1 MALNDF
7 LGKIDKFLQD
17 GSKKL
22 EDALNGGINSA
33 DSAVNSGIDELRKS
47 ADSMIEK
54 SGIKDY
60 PKGESQYVP
69 DGVDRLSGLGEAEPN
84 TSIGNIIRPSVG
96 KPEEPKVGPN
106 GEFSYGNVEEGLTIN
121 NEKES
126 IVIENDTTKV
136 NLEKIVINSPIGIV
150 DNNVENNTSETISVN
165 LEKVEEVKDK
175 KVNLEKE

>member
-1 MALNDF
+1 MGLKDIV
-7 LGKIDKFLQD
+7 GKIDTFLQD
-17 GSKKL
+17 GAKKF
-22 EDALNGGINSA
+22 EDALNNGVNSA
-33 DSAVNSGIDELRKS
+33 DSTVNQGMDEIRKS
-47 ADSMIEK
+47 ADSLIEK
-54 SGIKDY
+54 TGIKEDSSEIAY
-60 PKGESQYVP
+60 ES

-106 GEFSYGNVEEGLTIN
+106 GEYSYGSVEEGVTISN
-121 NEKES
+121 DKEP

-136 NLEKIVINSPIGIV
+136 NLDKVVLNSPIGVV
-150 DNNVENNTSETISVN
+150 DNNVENNTSETIFVN

>member
-33 DSAVNSGIDELRKS
+33 DSAVNQGIDEIRKS
-47 ADSMIEK
+47 TDSMIEK

-60 PKGESQYVP
+60 PKEETPVVSN
-69 DGVDRLSGLGEAEPN
+69 GVEGLKGLGEAEPN

-96 KPEEPKVGPN
+96 KPEEPKVGPS
-106 GEFSYGNVEEGLTIN
+106 GEFLYGSVEEPMTIN
-121 NEKES
+121 NGKEH

-136 NLEKIVINSPIGIV
+136 NLEKVVINSPIG
-150 DNNVENNTSETISVN
+150 VENNILDGGSIETVSNIEN
-165 LEKVEEVKDK
+165 KK
-175 KVNLEKE
+175 KVNLDKE

>member
-7 LGKIDKFLQD
+7 LGKIDKFIQD

-33 DSAVNSGIDELRKS
+33 DSTVNSSIDELRKS
-47 ADSMIEK
+47 ADNMIEK
-54 SGIKDY
+54 TGIKDDSY
-60 PKGESQYVP
+60 ELPYES

-96 KPEEPKVGPN
+96 KPEEPKAGPS
-106 GEFSYGNVEEGLTIN
+106 GEFLYGSVEEPMTIN
-121 NEKES
+121 NGKEH

-136 NLEKIVINSPIGIV
+136 NLEKVVINSPIC
-150 DNNVENNTSETISVN
+150 VENNILDGGSFETVSNIEN
-165 LEKVEEVKDK
+165 KK
-175 KVNLEKE
+175 KVNLDKE

>member
-33 DSAVNSGIDELRKS
+33 DSAVNQGIDEIRKS
-47 ADSMIEK
+47 TDSMIEK

-60 PKGESQYVP
+60 PKEEIPVVSN
-69 DGVDRLSGLGEAEPN
+69 GVEGLKGLGEAEPN

-96 KPEEPKVGPN
+96 KPEEPKVGPS
-106 GEFSYGNVEEGLTIN
+106 GEFLYGSVEEPMTIN
-121 NEKES
+121 NGKEH

-136 NLEKIVINSPIGIV
+136 NLEKVVINSPIC
-150 DNNVENNTSETISVN
+150 VENNILDGGSIETVSNIEN
-165 LEKVEEVKDK
+165 KK
-175 KVNLEKE
+175 KVNLDKE

>member
-7 LGKIDKFLQD
+7 LGKIDKFIQD

-33 DSAVNSGIDELRKS
+33 DSTVNSGIDELRKS
-47 ADSMIEK
+47 ADNMIEK
-54 SGIKDY
+54 TGIKDDSY
-60 PKGESQYVP
+60 ELPYES

-96 KPEEPKVGPN
+96 KPEVPKVGPN
-106 GEFSYGNVEEGLTIN
+106 GEYSYGSVEDGLTIC
-121 NEKES
+121 NEKEP

-136 NLEKIVINSPIGIV
+136 NLDKVVINSPIGIV

-175 KVNLEKE
+175 KVNLNKE

>member
-7 LGKIDKFLQD
+7 FGKIDKFLQD

-47 ADSMIEK
+47 TDSMIEK

-60 PKGESQYVP
+60 PKEEMSIVSTDT
-69 DGVDRLSGLGEAEPN
+69 DGLKGLGEVEPN
-84 TSIGNIIRPSVG
+84 TSIGNIIRPSIG
-96 KPEEPKVGPN
+96 KPEEPKVGPS
-106 GEFSYGNVEEGLTIN
+106 GEFLYGSVEEPMTIN
-121 NEKES
+121 NGKEP

-136 NLEKIVINSPIGIV
+136 NLEKVVINSPIGI
-150 DNNVENNTSETISVN
+150 ENNTLEGGSVEP
-165 LEKVEEVKDK
+165 LEDVKNIK
-175 KVNLEKE
+175 KVNLDKE